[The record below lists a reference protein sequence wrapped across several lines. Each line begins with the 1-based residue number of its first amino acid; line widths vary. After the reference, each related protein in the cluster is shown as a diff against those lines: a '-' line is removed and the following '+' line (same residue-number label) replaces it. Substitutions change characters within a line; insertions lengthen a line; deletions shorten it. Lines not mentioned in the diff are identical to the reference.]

1 MRPMTTAATDALSAG
16 VVQPFFMV
24 AIAYVSGTYYAWTGY
39 NTIAWNGQDWQGKGD
54 FIGVSALTQTSE
66 LTAEGATVQF
76 SGLDADDVS
85 SVIGEVQQGAALDI
99 YFGMMSGGSIIVD
112 PVHCFSGH
120 IDVPTL
126 QDDGETST
134 ISISAENELIIL
146 SRASMRRYTQGDQAI
161 NFPLD
166 TGFQFVPIVQ
176 QWSVNG
182 GTWGG
187 KNSGN
192 TVSGN
197 FF

>member
-1 MRPMTTAATDALSAG
+1 MRTMTDAVTAALSAG
-16 VVQPFFMV
+16 VVQPCYFV
-24 AIAYVSGTYYAWTGY
+24 AIAFVSGTAYYWTGY
-39 NTIAWNGQDWQGKGD
+39 NTIAWNGQDWTGEGD
-54 FIGVSALTQTSE
+54 MLGVSALTQTSD
-66 LTAEGATVQF
+66 LSAEGCTVQL

-85 SVIGEVQQGAALDI
+85 SIIGEVQQGAALDI

-134 ISISAENELIIL
+134 IAISAENELIIL

-161 NFPLD
+161 DFPLD
-166 TGFQFVPIVQ
+166 NGFQYVPIVQ
-176 QWSVNG
+176 AWS

-192 TVSGN
+192 TISGN

>member
-1 MRPMTTAATDALSAG
+1 MRSMTTAFSDALSDA
-16 VVQPFFMV
+16 VVQPFYLV
-24 AIAYVSGTYYAWTGY
+24 AIAYLSGTYYCWTGY
-39 NTIAWNGQDWQGKGD
+39 NTIVWNGLDWQGEGD
-54 FIGVSALTQTSE
+54 LIGISALTQTSN
-66 LTAEGATVQF
+66 LSAEGCTVQF

-85 SVIGEVQQGAALDI
+85 SITGEVQQGAALDI

-146 SRASMRRYTQGDQAI
+146 SRASMRRYTNGDQAI
-161 NFPLD
+161 DFPLD
-166 TGFQFVPIVQ
+166 TGFQYVPNVQ
-176 QWSVNG
+176 AWS

-187 KNSGN
+187 KNSGG
-192 TVSGN
+192 TIAGS